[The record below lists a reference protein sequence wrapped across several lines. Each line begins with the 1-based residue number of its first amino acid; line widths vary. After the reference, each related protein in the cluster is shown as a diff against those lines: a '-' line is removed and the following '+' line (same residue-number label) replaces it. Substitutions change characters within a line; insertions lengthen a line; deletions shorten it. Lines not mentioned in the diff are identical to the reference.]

1 MHWSFVILTYDV
13 HVTLNIN
20 NQKTFIKK
28 LIRDITKLHEDLEML
43 RITWFKKIIKSEKI
57 HSSLIVKIAI
67 KTMMN

>member
-1 MHWSFVILTYDV
+1 MHWSFVILTYNV

-28 LIRDITKLHEDLEML
+28 LIRDNTKLHEDLEML
-43 RITWFKKIIKSEKI
+43 RITWFKKIIKSENI